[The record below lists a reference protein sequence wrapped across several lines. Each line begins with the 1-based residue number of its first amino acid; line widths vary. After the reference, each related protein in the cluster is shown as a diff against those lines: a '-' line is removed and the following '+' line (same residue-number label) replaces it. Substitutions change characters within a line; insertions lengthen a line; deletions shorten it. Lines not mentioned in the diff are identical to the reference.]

1 MADQN
6 KVTVLEAVVAVASVV
21 VVVSVV
27 EAVVGNLDSETGR
40 SKKSCRQV
48 FGCPLPVEKPL
59 AGWTSWGSRSEASG

>member
-6 KVTVLEAVVAVASVV
+6 KVTVLEVVVAVASV

-27 EAVVGNLDSETGR
+27 EAVVGNLDSETCR

-59 AGWTSWGSRSEASG
+59 AGWTSWGSRSEASV